1 MARVRDAGPRLA
13 SPQCRAR
20 RFAQGRM
27 MKTQTKDTRPIGVL
41 QTPSDLSE
49 EDTRAIPDALN
60 RIVAD
65 SFAPYV
71 KTKNFH

>member
-1 MARVRDAGPRLA
+1 
-13 SPQCRAR
+13 
-20 RFAQGRM
+20 M